1 MIFLV
6 FVFLIFVYNI
16 KFKIIFLFVCII
28 EKKIIKKMINVCYL
42 MERLSFWLLV
52 LEVRVFDV
60 IDFIFFN
67 ICVFILD
74 IV

>member
-1 MIFLV
+1 
-6 FVFLIFVYNI
+6 
-16 KFKIIFLFVCII
+16 
-28 EKKIIKKMINVCYL
+28 MINVCYL

>member
-1 MIFLV
+1 MIFLIL
-6 FVFLIFVYNI
+6 VFLIFVYNI

-28 EKKIIKKMINVCYL
+28 EKKIIKRMINVCYL
-42 MERLSFWLLV
+42 MERLSFWLFV

>member
-6 FVFLIFVYNI
+6 LVFLIFVYNI

-28 EKKIIKKMINVCYL
+28 GKKIIKKMINVCYL

>member
-6 FVFLIFVYNI
+6 LVFLIFVYNI

-28 EKKIIKKMINVCYL
+28 EKKIFKRMINVCYL